1 MFEARLVQGNLLKKV
16 VDAIKDLVTDANFDC
31 SSTGFNL
38 QAMDNS
44 HVSLVAMQL
53 RADGFEHFRCDRNL
67 SMGENLLISD
77 GQQSMGLAAVF
88 LSPAQCACPS
98 CADQLLFEFNL
109 LLSLLLCRL
118 EPQQLGQDPQVCR
131 KR

>member
-1 MFEARLVQGNLLKKV
+1 MFEARLTQGNLLKKV

-31 SSTGFNL
+31 SGAGFNL

-67 SMGENLLISD
+67 SMGGCAVDLFLHQSAAWQLPTVAPQD
-77 GQQSMGLAAVF
+77 GLNS
-88 LSPAQCACPS
+88 SW
-98 CADQLLFEFNL
+98 ADHP
-109 LLSLLLCRL
+109 LLLCPLLRL
-118 EPQQLGQDPQVCR
+118 RPEPQQPGQDPQVCR
-131 KR
+131 Q

>member
-31 SSTGFNL
+31 TSTGFNL

-67 SMGENLLISD
+67 SMGKKLLIA
-77 GQQSMGLAAVF
+77 GTHLSMGLAAA
-88 LSPAQCACPS
+88 LLCPAQCASRPS
-98 CADQLLFEFNL
+98 CADHLLFE
-109 LLSLLLCRL
+109 LLSLLLCRPK
-118 EPQQLGQDPQVCR
+118 PQQLGQDPQVCR